1 MTAPSQTIPLDEHTM
16 LQLDPDQYDEN
27 RINIYFEY
35 NRPMV
40 GLLVE
45 TGYIPADTL
54 DKSITACETILKEET
69 TYQRLP
75 NAGGWMVTLLAS
87 RGSKRLQVE
96 SGLGDAVIR
105 VELSTTTLARII
117 DALRA
122 IEKQLG
128 E

>member
-1 MTAPSQTIPLDEHTM
+1 MTIPSQTIPLDEHTM

-27 RINIYFEY
+27 RINMYFEY

-54 DKSITACETILKEET
+54 EKSITACETILKEET
-69 TYQRLP
+69 TYQGLP

-87 RGSKRLQVE
+87 HGSKRLQVE